1 MRTFLLLVITSFCYQ
16 HISAQA
22 LFYESFD
29 YVEYLLDDDVYSWTS
44 VNASSPLGTAS
55 EFSWFQAD
63 MSMGIDAHM
72 GPEANGYI
80 QADRYATSAT
90 TGGTI
95 SNWLITPVLYLFNG
109 DSVRFHAIS
118 HNNLE
123 RPDKIEVRVSTLGSE
138 SVMPTSASDVG
149 SFTYLIGV
157 INPDMS
163 TTGFPSV
170 ANGDAWRLY
179 RFLVAGFPNG
189 GECRVAIRYV
199 VNNAGSSG
207 PNGSAIGIDEFYIVG
222 PDGYVGTYKDIEI
235 QTLRCYPNPTTSLL
249 YVPATLKQVRILSA
263 DGRTQLTRDRLQ
275 SNEALDVV
283 HLANGIYTMIGL
295 NDDGTQTVLRFIKQ

>member
-1 MRTFLLLVITSFCYQ
+1 MRTFLLLLFSSFFY
-16 HISAQA
+16 HHSSAQA
-22 LFYESFD
+22 LLYESFD
-29 YVEYLLDDDVYSWTS
+29 DVEYLLDDDVYSWTS

-72 GPEANGYI
+72 GPESHSYM
-80 QADRYATSAT
+80 QADRYSTSAT

-95 SNWLITPVLYLFNG
+95 SNWLITPVLYLYNG

-123 RPDKIEVRVSTLGSE
+123 RPDKIEVRVSTLGAE
-138 SVMPTSASDVG
+138 SVLPTSASDVG

-157 INPDMS
+157 INPDM
-163 TTGFPSV
+163 TPTGFPSV
-170 ANGDAWRLY
+170 ANGDSWKLY

-199 VNNAGSSG
+199 VNNAGSLG

-222 PDGYVGTYKDIEI
+222 PEGYVAIEKAME
-235 QTLRCYPNPTTSLL
+235 QQGLRCYPNPTTSNV
-249 YVPATLKQVRILSA
+249 YVPAPLKQVRIVSA
-263 DGRTQLTRDRLQ
+263 DGKTHLTRDRLQ
-275 SNEALDVV
+275 NNEALYVA

-295 NDDGTQTVLRFIKQ
+295 NDEGTQTVLRFIKQ

>member
-1 MRTFLLLVITSFCYQ
+1 MRTFLLLFISSIFYHHT
-16 HISAQA
+16 SAQA

-29 YVEYLLDDDVYSWTS
+29 DIEYLLDDDVYSWTS
-44 VNASSPLGTAS
+44 VNASSPLGTPS
-55 EFSWFQAD
+55 ESSWFQAD
-63 MSMGIDAHM
+63 MSMGIDALM
-72 GPEANGYI
+72 GPEPNDYI

-95 SNWLITPVLYLFNG
+95 SNWLITPVLYLHNG

-123 RPDKIEVRVSTLGSE
+123 RPDKIEVRVSTLGAE
-138 SVMPTSASDVG
+138 SVLPSSATDVG

-163 TTGFPSV
+163 STGFPSV
-170 ANGDAWRLY
+170 ANSDTWKLY

-189 GECRVAIRYV
+189 GECRVALRYV
-199 VNNAGSSG
+199 VNNAGSAG

-222 PDGYVGTYKDIEI
+222 PEGYVGTDKIEEK
-235 QTLRCYPNPTTSLL
+235 QMLRCYPNPTTSHI
-249 YVPATLKQVRILSA
+249 YVPSNLKQVRILSV
-263 DGRTQLTRDRLQ
+263 DGKAQLMFDRLQ
-275 SNEALDVV
+275 SNEAIDVSS
-283 HLANGIYTMIGL
+283 LTNGIYNIIGL
-295 NDDGTQTVLRFIKQ
+295 NDEGTQTVLRFIKQ